1 VPCRKGLKRLEKE
14 KNGCSTQNR
23 GAKTNMIASKIRSRL
38 DILKRDRVKI
48 VLV

>member
-1 VPCRKGLKRLEKE
+1 VPSKRRLERLEKE
-14 KNGCSTQNR
+14 KNGCLTKIEMPR
-23 GAKTNMIASKIRSRL
+23 REIATKIRSRL